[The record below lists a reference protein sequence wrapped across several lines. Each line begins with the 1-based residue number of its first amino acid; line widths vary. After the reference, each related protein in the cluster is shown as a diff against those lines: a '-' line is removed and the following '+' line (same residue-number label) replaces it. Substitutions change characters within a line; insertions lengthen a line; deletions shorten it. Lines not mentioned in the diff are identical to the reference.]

1 MWLFVLE
8 RGTKAEFNA
17 KSTKKVASASKI
29 LLSDATN
36 VKVLSHK
43 VSTKSG
49 AAKKKGPMKA
59 DHSIG
64 TVKTSEVSHNIVAC
78 TYIGTS
84 SWFIVSLEN

>member
-8 RGTKAEFNA
+8 RGTKAEFGA
-17 KSTKKVASASKI
+17 KSTRKVASASKI

-59 DHSIG
+59 DHTIG
-64 TVKTSEVSHNIVAC
+64 TVKASEVKITTKRV
-78 TYIGTS
+78 
-84 SWFIVSLEN
+84 